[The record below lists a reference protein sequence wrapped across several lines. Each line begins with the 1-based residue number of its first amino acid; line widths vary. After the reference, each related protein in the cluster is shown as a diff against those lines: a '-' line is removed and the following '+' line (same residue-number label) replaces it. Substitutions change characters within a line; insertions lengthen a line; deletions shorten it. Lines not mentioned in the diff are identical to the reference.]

1 MFTRKHPGSEENA
14 SVSLLGR
21 RSVKIALMVLILG
34 VAFLGVPA
42 IANAAD
48 PSGADT
54 LAADPTAPVNM
65 VWTLISAFL
74 VFFMQLGF
82 GFLGAGLIRKKN
94 NVNYW
99 TKSFMD
105 FCIASL
111 GFWAFGFA
119 IMFGGSAA
127 FPGQGKCFPGIFGIF
142 PVRGELR
149 CFYDYVL
156 AFPDGLCRYCLH
168 HSSRCSSRKNEDNGL
183 PCLQLYNRR
192 YYLPD
197 LRSLDMGKWM
207 AEQYYYRRRHGCC

>member
-1 MFTRKHPGSEENA
+1 MFTRTHPGSD
-14 SVSLLGR
+14 VKTHLHLLSR

-54 LAADPTAPVNM
+54 LAADSTAPVNM
-65 VWTLISAFL
+65 IWTLISAFL

-105 FCIASL
+105 FCI
-111 GFWAFGFA
+111 
-119 IMFGGSAA
+119 
-127 FPGQGKCFPGIFGIF
+127 
-142 PVRGELR
+142 
-149 CFYDYVL
+149 
-156 AFPDGLCRYCLH
+156 
-168 HSSRCSSRKNEDNGL
+168 
-183 PCLQLYNRR
+183 
-192 YYLPD
+192 
-197 LRSLDMGKWM
+197 
-207 AEQYYYRRRHGCC
+207 